1 MICISMCTGFVCW
14 ACSHKEPQQQ
24 ERVRQAF
31 VAVKAAADKA
41 KTTVQVSGGVVGW
54 SVGLW
59 LSLIFLHN
67 FLVRLVISA
76 ERQKII
82 KSGFLGFTW
91 EIRIDSQFKKTIA
104 TCSFHWA
111 LSWSLNIFRTFRPL
125 PRLPWHDPPCR
136 MKPVWS
142 QVGAIEMMV
151 VLTGDYILQMKMPW
165 NINRTWNMNE
175 YHQTQIHE
183 KITHINID
191 EF

>member
-1 MICISMCTGFVCW
+1 MLDWYIICISMCTGFVCW

-41 KTTVQVSGGVVGW
+41 KTTVQVSRGSRGLIRWVVA
-54 SVGLW
+54 
-59 LSLIFLHN
+59 
-67 FLVRLVISA
+67 VIDISTQFSC
-76 ERQKII
+76 ETCCICWETEDYQIWVFGIHLRDQDWQPIQE
-82 KSGFLGFTW
+82 KSQNVPFIGP
-91 EIRIDSQFKKTIA
+91 
-104 TCSFHWA
+104 

-151 VLTGDYILQMKMPW
+151 VLTEDYILQTKMPW
-165 NINRTWNMNE
+165 NINWTWNMN
-175 YHQTQIHE
+175 
-183 KITHINID
+183 
-191 EF
+191 